1 MYRDLVKL
9 LGAAT
14 AGIHSMTD
22 EHFGISV
29 VEFMAAGAIPIAH
42 NSAGP
47 KMDIVLEEE
56 GHQTGFLAQSENE
69 YVEAILE
76 VLRMPESDRLKIAAA
91 ATQCQY
97 CCKLLGE
104 LGDPRA
110 SYGLNSALAARGVI
124 VEDKV
129 FLNLNASELKQKGA
143 TTTGAKSSPIIFS

>member
-14 AGIHSMTD
+14 AGIYSMKD
-22 EHFGISV
+22 EHFGIIV

-69 YVEAILE
+69 YTEAILE

-91 ATQCQY
+91 AR
-97 CCKLLGE
+97 K
-104 LGDPRA
+104 RA
-110 SYGLNSALAARGVI
+110 CRFSQQKFF
-124 VEDKV
+124 EDFK
-129 FLNLNASELKQKGA
+129 ASVR
-143 TTTGAKSSPIIFS
+143 PIICQTS

>member
-14 AGIHSMTD
+14 AGIHSMMD

-56 GHQTGFLAQSENE
+56 GQQTGYLAQSENE
-69 YVEAILE
+69 CAEAIPV
-76 VLRMPESDRLKIAAA
+76 VLRMPETDRLKIAAA
-91 ATQCQY
+91 AGSEQADFQSRNFMRILRPQFDSRPQSPNITAN
-97 CCKLLGE
+97 KNG
-104 LGDPRA
+104 
-110 SYGLNSALAARGVI
+110 
-124 VEDKV
+124 KV
-129 FLNLNASELKQKGA
+129 
-143 TTTGAKSSPIIFS
+143 TTV